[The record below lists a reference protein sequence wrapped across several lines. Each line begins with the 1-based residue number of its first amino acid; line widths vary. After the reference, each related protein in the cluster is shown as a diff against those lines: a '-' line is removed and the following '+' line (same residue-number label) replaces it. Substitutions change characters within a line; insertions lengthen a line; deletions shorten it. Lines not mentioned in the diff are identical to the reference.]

1 MAKKITKTTPEASV
15 IATETVETQPVE
27 SKVVK
32 ESSEKKTFKAK
43 QSYSDTDYITVRN
56 GFNGRLVYKSSR
68 TGERFV
74 WDEFGS
80 EQDMELRE
88 LKNARNSNKDF
99 FENNW
104 FMFDDPG
111 VIEYLGVGRYYKNAL
126 SYAEFDT
133 LFEMSADEIE
143 KRIALLSKGQK
154 ATVIY
159 RAKQLINEGKI
170 DSIKVITTLE
180 KNLGIELIER

>member
-1 MAKKITKTTPEASV
+1 MAKKITKTIPETPV
-15 IATETVETQPVE
+15 IATETAE
-27 SKVVK
+27 SQSTENKVVK

-43 QSYSDTDYITVRN
+43 QSYNSTDYITVRS
-56 GFNGRLVYKSSR
+56 GFNGRLIYKSSR

-74 WDEFGS
+74 WDGFGT
-80 EQDMELRE
+80 EQEMELQE
-88 LKNARNSNKDF
+88 LKNAKNSSKAF

-126 SYAEFDT
+126 SYVEFDT

>member
-1 MAKKITKTTPEASV
+1 MAKKTIKTVPETPV
-15 IATETVETQPVE
+15 VTTETVVTQPVE
-27 SKVVK
+27 TKVVK

-43 QSYSDTDYITVRN
+43 ESYKNTDYVTVRN
-56 GFNGRLVYKSSR
+56 GYNGHLIYKSSR

-74 WDEFGS
+74 WEEFGS
-80 EQDMELRE
+80 EQEMELQE
-88 LKNARNSNKDF
+88 LKNAKNSNKDF

-133 LFEMSADEIE
+133 LFEMSADEVE
-143 KRIALLSKGQK
+143 KRISLLSKGQK
-154 ATVIY
+154 ATVVY

-180 KNLGIELIER
+180 KNLGVELIER